1 MYVTFR
7 SNSMQRSK
15 YYCQTFENTFA
26 KRLKTPLSTLE
37 NTFVNVGKHLY
48 QTLDNTLI
56 KRWIILL
63 SGIGNSPD
71 KHEQDILWWSM
82 VVEVWPK
89 HVNKKSS
96 TTT

>member
-37 NTFVNVGKHLY
+37 NT
-48 QTLDNTLI
+48 LI
-56 KRWIILL
+56 KRWIIFL
-63 SGIGNSPD
+63 SGIGNSSD

-96 TTT
+96 TIT

>member
-1 MYVTFR
+1 
-7 SNSMQRSK
+7 
-15 YYCQTFENTFA
+15 
-26 KRLKTPLSTLE
+26 LE

-56 KRWIILL
+56 KRWTTPLSNVGQHLYQTLGNTFIKRWIIFL